1 MACKKHGGGKKAPG
15 KKGGKKAAAHPKGK
29 KGGAHPKHPMPKKGA
44 FLGALLP
51 AAAGLLGS
59 LF

>member
-1 MACKKHGGGKKAPG
+1 MAGKKHGGGKKAPG
-15 KKGGKKAAAHPKGK
+15 KKGGKRAAANPKVK
-29 KGGAHPKHPMPKKGA
+29 KGAGEPKHPLPKEGA